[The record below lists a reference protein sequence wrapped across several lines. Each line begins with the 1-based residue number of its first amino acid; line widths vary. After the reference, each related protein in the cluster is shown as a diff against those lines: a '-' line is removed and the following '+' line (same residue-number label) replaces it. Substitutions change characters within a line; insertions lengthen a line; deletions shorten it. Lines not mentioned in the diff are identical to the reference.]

1 MAIQKRQIEVL
12 NLVKKGKTNKEIAR
26 NLFISKDTVRTH
38 MVNIMVELKAGNRAH
53 AVYIAI
59 KRGII
64 T

>member
-1 MAIQKRQIEVL
+1 MAIQNRQIEAL

-26 NLFISKDTVRTH
+26 TLFISKDTVRTH
-38 MVNIMVELKAGNRAH
+38 MINIMVELKAKNRAH